1 MRSLGISFL
10 LIATLLSSLGH
21 AADVGKDKLILTG
34 SSTIAPLA
42 LEIAKRFEKTRPGI
56 RVDVQTG
63 GSSRGIADAR
73 QGLAQIGMVS
83 RELHS
88 NEGDLAGHMIARD
101 GVAILVHKSNPIA
114 SLSKEQILSIYT
126 GKVTDWKQLGGK
138 EGRITVVHKAA
149 GRSTSELFNQYLGI
163 KNAEVKAH
171 IIIGDNEQ
179 GIKTIVGNPQ
189 AIGYVSIGTAEFQ
202 AGQGVAIKILPL
214 DDITA
219 SVDNVKTGK
228 YPLAR
233 PLNFVTRNQVQGL
246 AKEFIAFAQ
255 SPAVADLIK
264 EQYFVPVEIKR

>member
-1 MRSLGISFL
+1 MKSLGNFFFL
-10 LIATLLSSLGH
+10 MATLLSSLGH
-21 AADVGKDKLILTG
+21 AASIEKDRLILTG
-34 SSTIAPLA
+34 SSTVAPLA
-42 LEIAKRFEKTRPGI
+42 LEIAKRFEKTHPGI

-63 GSSRGIADAR
+63 GSSRGVADAR
-73 QGLAQIGMVS
+73 QGLAHIGMVS
-83 RELHS
+83 RALHTD
-88 NEGDLAGHMIARD
+88 EGDLSGHTIARD

-126 GKVTDWKQLGGK
+126 GKVTDWKQLGAK
-138 EGRITVVHKAA
+138 AGRITVVHKAA
-149 GRSTSELFNQYLGI
+149 GRSTSELFNEYLGI
-163 KNAEVKAH
+163 KNTDVKAH

-202 AGQGVAIKILPL
+202 AGQGVAIKVLPL
-214 DDITA
+214 ESVIA

-233 PLNFVTRNQVQGL
+233 PLNLVTRNQVQGL

-264 EQYFVPVEIKR
+264 EQYFVPVEIER